1 MIGESIKITV
11 QKFRLSDKQDLC
23 SPISPLSLNA
33 NLRKL
38 LQSRSMRR
46 ESIQTGINYNALC
59 NNNNKKKRRQQTPLY
74 WGFGYEN
81 PLSLIYDASMLTFA
95 KL

>member
-1 MIGESIKITV
+1 MIGESIKITE

-23 SPISPLSLNA
+23 TPISPLSLNA

-59 NNNNKKKRRQQTPLY
+59 KIKKKRRQQTPLY

-81 PLSLIYDASMLTFA
+81 PLSLIYGASMLTFA

>member
-1 MIGESIKITV
+1 MIGESIKITE

-23 SPISPLSLNA
+23 TPISPLSLNA

-59 NNNNKKKRRQQTPLY
+59 KIKKKN
-74 WGFGYEN
+74 EDN
-81 PLSLIYDASMLTFA
+81 KHLSIGALAMKTHYH
-95 KL
+95 